1 MEGIGEKKTMFYDTQ
16 IPLHHG
22 QREGVVSRLCITKNE
37 RQKPL
42 CVEMGACHSVW
53 KGDKFML
60 ASETA
65 GGVCVWDT
73 DVRSDECELVASRAP
88 LTLPRDCSSSIY
100 ARRESGTMVRNESIG
115 CDVS

>member
-1 MEGIGEKKTMFYDTQ
+1 MEGIGGKKRCSMIHRYHCTM
-16 IPLHHG
+16 
-22 QREGVVSRLCITKNE
+22 VSERAWYRVLCITKNE

-53 KGDKFML
+53 KGGKFML

-65 GGVCVWDT
+65 GGVCVCDT

-88 LTLPRDCSSSIY
+88 LTLPRDCSSSICV
-100 ARRESGTMVRNESIG
+100 RLERGTMVRNESIG